1 MRGVFLDAATVSRG
15 DLDLSPLRESLSALT
30 QHETTAASAV
40 ADRLAGHEVV
50 INNKCRLDREI
61 LSANPQLKLLALT
74 ATGYDCVDLEAARE
88 QGVAV
93 TNVRDYCTPAV
104 VQHVFGMILSLTHH
118 LGRYD
123 ALARS
128 GGWASAPSFSEF
140 AFPMRE
146 LEGRALGIVGHGAL
160 GSAVGRVG
168 EAFGMRVLIA
178 NRPGGEPQPGRLE
191 LDVLLAEAD
200 VLSLHCPLNTAT
212 RGLIG
217 RRELGLMKQDA
228 LLINTARGG
237 LVDAAALADALRTGQ
252 LGGAGID
259 VLTQEPPVDGNPL
272 LDPDLPNLI
281 LTPHVAWAAREA
293 RQRCIDEVAE
303 NIRAHAR
310 GERRNR
316 ID

>member
-15 DLDLSPLRESLSALT
+15 DLDLSPLHESLSALT
-30 QHETTAASAV
+30 LHDTTDATEVVS
-40 ADRLAGHEVV
+40 RLAGQEVV
-50 INNKCRLDREI
+50 VNNKCRIDRGI
-61 LSANPQLKLLALT
+61 LAANPQLRLIALT
-74 ATGYDCVDLEAARE
+74 ATGFDCVDLQAARE

-93 TNVRDYCTPAV
+93 ANVRDYCTPSV

-118 LGRYD
+118 LARYD

-146 LEGRALGIVGHGAL
+146 LEGRALGIIGHGAL

-178 NRPGGEPQPGRLE
+178 NRPGGEPQPGRLD
-191 LDVLLAEAD
+191 LDALLAEAD
-200 VLSLHCPLNTAT
+200 VLSLHCPLNDAT

-217 RRELGLMKQDA
+217 RRELSRMKADA

-237 LVDAAALADALRTGQ
+237 LVDAAALAAHQRAGR
-252 LGGAGID
+252 LGGAG
-259 VLTQEPPVDGNPL
+259 
-272 LDPDLPNLI
+272 
-281 LTPHVAWAAREA
+281 
-293 RQRCIDEVAE
+293 
-303 NIRAHAR
+303 
-310 GERRNR
+310 
-316 ID
+316 

>member
-15 DLDLSPLRESLSALT
+15 DLDLSPLHESLSALT
-30 QHETTAASAV
+30 LHDTTDATEVVS
-40 ADRLAGHEVV
+40 RLAGQEVV
-50 INNKCRLDREI
+50 VNNKCRIDRGI
-61 LSANPQLKLLALT
+61 LAANPQLRLIALT
-74 ATGYDCVDLEAARE
+74 ATGFDCVDLQAARE

-93 TNVRDYCTPAV
+93 ANVRDYCTPSV
-104 VQHVFGMILSLTHH
+104 VQHVFGMILALTHH
-118 LGRYD
+118 LARYD

-146 LEGRALGIVGHGAL
+146 LEGRALGIIGHGAL

-178 NRPGGEPQPGRLE
+178 NRPGGEPQPGRLD
-191 LDVLLAEAD
+191 LDALLAEAD
-200 VLSLHCPLNTAT
+200 VLSLHCPLNDAT

-217 RRELGLMKQDA
+217 RRELSLMKADA

-237 LVDAAALADALRTGQ
+237 LVDAAALAEHLRAGR

-272 LDPDLPNLI
+272 LDPSLPNLI

>member
-15 DLDLSPLRESLSALT
+15 DLDLSPLHESLSGLT
-30 QHETTAASAV
+30 LHDTTDPSEV
-40 ADRLAGHEVV
+40 VSRLAGQQVV
-50 INNKCRLDREI
+50 VNNKCRLDREA
-61 LSANPQLKLLALT
+61 LAANPQVKLIALT
-74 ATGYDCVDLEAARE
+74 ATGYDCVDLDAARE

-93 TNVRDYCTPAV
+93 CNVRDYCTSSV

-191 LDVLLAEAD
+191 LDNLLAEAD
-200 VLSLHCPLNTAT
+200 ILSLHCPLNEST

-217 RRELGLMKQDA
+217 RRELSLMKPDA

-237 LVDAAALADALRTGQ
+237 LVDAAALAESLRAGR

-259 VLTQEPPVDGNPL
+259 VLNQEPPVDGGPL
-272 LDPDLPNLI
+272 LDPTLPNLL

-310 GERRNR
+310 GERRYR

>member
-15 DLDLSPLRESLSALT
+15 DLDLSPLHESLSALT
-30 QHETTAASAV
+30 LYDTTDATEVVS
-40 ADRLAGHEVV
+40 RLAGQEVV
-50 INNKCRLDREI
+50 VNNKCRIDRGI
-61 LSANPQLKLLALT
+61 LAANPQIRLIALT
-74 ATGYDCVDLEAARE
+74 ATGFDCVDLQAARE

-93 TNVRDYCTPAV
+93 ANVRDYCTPSV

-118 LGRYD
+118 LARYD

-146 LEGRALGIVGHGAL
+146 LEGRALGIIGHGAL

-178 NRPGGEPQPGRLE
+178 NRPGGEPQPGRLD
-191 LDVLLAEAD
+191 LDALLAEAD
-200 VLSLHCPLNTAT
+200 VLSLHCPLNDAT

-217 RRELGLMKQDA
+217 RRELGLMKADA

-237 LVDAAALADALRTGQ
+237 LVDAAALAEHLRAGR

-272 LDPDLPNLI
+272 LDPSLPNLV

-293 RQRCIDEVAE
+293 RQRCIDEAAE

>member
-1 MRGVFLDAATVSRG
+1 MRGVFLDAATISRG
-15 DLDLSPLRESLSALT
+15 DLDLSPLRESLATLT
-30 QHETTAASAV
+30 LHDTTAAADL

-50 INNKCRLDREI
+50 INNKCRLDRGT
-61 LSANPQLKLLALT
+61 LAANPQLRLIALT
-74 ATGYDCVDLEAARE
+74 ATGYDCVDLDAVRE
-88 QGVAV
+88 QGVALC
-93 TNVRDYCTPAV
+93 NVRDYCTPSV

-118 LGRYD
+118 LARYD
-123 ALARS
+123 ALARG

-140 AFPMRE
+140 TFPMRE

-168 EAFGMRVLIA
+168 EVFGMRVLVA
-178 NRPGGEPQPGRLE
+178 NRTGGEPQPGRLD
-191 LDVLLAEAD
+191 LDTLLGEAD
-200 VLSLHCPLNTAT
+200 VLSLHCPLNAAT

-217 RRELGLMKQDA
+217 RRELGLMKPDA

-237 LVDAAALADALRTGQ
+237 LVDADALADALRAGR

-259 VLTQEPPVDGNPL
+259 VLVQEPPVDGNPL
-272 LDPDLPNLI
+272 LDPSLPNLI

-310 GERRNR
+310 GQRRNR
-316 ID
+316 VD

>member
-15 DLDLSPLRESLSALT
+15 DLDLSPLHESLSALT
-30 QHETTAASAV
+30 LYDTTDATEVVS
-40 ADRLAGHEVV
+40 RLAGQEVV
-50 INNKCRLDREI
+50 VNNKCRIDRGI
-61 LSANPQLKLLALT
+61 LAANPQLRLIALT
-74 ATGYDCVDLEAARE
+74 ATGFDCVDLQAARE

-93 TNVRDYCTPAV
+93 ANVRDYCTPSV

-118 LGRYD
+118 LARYD

-146 LEGRALGIVGHGAL
+146 LEGRALGIIGHGAL

-178 NRPGGEPQPGRLE
+178 NRPGGEPQPGRLD
-191 LDVLLAEAD
+191 LDALLAEAD
-200 VLSLHCPLNTAT
+200 VLSLHCPLNDAT

-217 RRELGLMKQDA
+217 RRELSLMKADA

-237 LVDAAALADALRTGQ
+237 LVDAAALAEHLRAGR

-272 LDPDLPNLI
+272 LDPSLPNLV